1 MRQHWEQERVDR
13 IHVLI
18 QSNAIR
24 LSVAILH
31 ISFMWD
37 VYVCVCSH
45 IAYNASFASSVLVFT
60 RQMVV
65 VVAVEVRHAREMHL
79 SAVVAEQGPV

>member
-1 MRQHWEQERVDR
+1 MCQF
-13 IHVLI
+13 
-18 QSNAIR
+18 NAIR

-31 ISFMWD
+31 FSCMQD
-37 VYVCVCSH
+37 VYVCVHSH

-60 RQMVV
+60 RQRVV
-65 VVAVEVRHAREMHL
+65 VVEVEVSHTLEVHL